1 MSPSDRD
8 EPGQDTAG
16 AAPNAPTSGS
26 QRRETGLEAALT
38 TFRLPHYGALWSSNL
53 VQFICFHVLFLAM
66 QWLVTS
72 LTELRTAVGF
82 LSFIQGGTI
91 ALFSPLAGVVVDRQ
105 PKRNLIILGR
115 LGLAGVATTTGALA
129 YAGVIVYWHL
139 LVIAVVG
146 GVLAAVLNPATQ
158 TYVVD
163 VVGRRRTDH
172 AISLNAIGSSVGTI
186 GGAALA
192 GILIKEVGVVSTYFW
207 AAGGVVISALLV
219 IFIPIQGRATRGDAS
234 SPLSDLKAGF
244 AYVRARPPLMLAL
257 LACAMALFN
266 GAISPMRVI
275 FARYVFEAGPD
286 GLGMMSG
293 AHGIGTMAAAL
304 FMTLRP
310 PSRNFGLLITG
321 TMMLYAVGILMY
333 AFAFSFEYILAVE
346 VWLGLIGQIWHICAL
361 IGFQLAVPEE
371 MRGRVLSMVFTLAQ
385 LGFVGGFLVGLLAD
399 FAGDQIA
406 VGLFGAIPTVLLLG
420 ILTFG
425 WKTLKQ
431 M

>member
-8 EPGQDTAG
+8 EPGQDRAG

-26 QRRETGLEAALT
+26 QRPETGLEAALT

-105 PKRNLIILGR
+105 PKRSLIILGR

-192 GILIKEVGVVSTYFW
+192 GMSL
-207 AAGGVVISALLV
+207 
-219 IFIPIQGRATRGDAS
+219 
-234 SPLSDLKAGF
+234 
-244 AYVRARPPLMLAL
+244 L
-257 LACAMALFN
+257 LAAVQTVNHKINVRWQNAHFLLSSCLEKAT
-266 GAISPMRVI
+266 GT
-275 FARYVFEAGPD
+275 AG
-286 GLGMMSG
+286 
-293 AHGIGTMAAAL
+293 I
-304 FMTLRP
+304 
-310 PSRNFGLLITG
+310 ITG
-321 TMMLYAVGILMY
+321 TYLL
-333 AFAFSFEYILAVE
+333 
-346 VWLGLIGQIWHICAL
+346 
-361 IGFQLAVPEE
+361 
-371 MRGRVLSMVFTLAQ
+371 RRVLKVTH
-385 LGFVGGFLVGLLAD
+385 
-399 FAGDQIA
+399 
-406 VGLFGAIPTVLLLG
+406 PY
-420 ILTFG
+420 
-425 WKTLKQ
+425 
-431 M
+431 

>member
-1 MSPSDRD
+1 MDAHGVR
-8 EPGQDTAG
+8 
-16 AAPNAPTSGS
+16 PN
-26 QRRETGLEAALT
+26 ETGLQAALT

-53 VQFICFHVLFLAM
+53 MQFICFHVLFLAM

-91 ALFSPLAGVVVDRQ
+91 ALVSPLAGVIVDRQ

-115 LGLAGVATTTGALA
+115 MGLAGVATTTGALA
-129 YAGVIVYWHL
+129 YSGVIVYWHL
-139 LVIAVVG
+139 LAIAVVG

-192 GILIKEVGVVSTYFW
+192 GVLIKEMGVVSTYFW
-207 AAGGVVISALLV
+207 AAGGVVISALIV
-219 IFIPIQGRATRGDAS
+219 VFIPVPGRAERGS
-234 SPLSDLKAGF
+234 RTSPLSDLKEGF

-257 LACAMALFN
+257 LACGMALFN

-293 AHGIGTMAAAL
+293 AHGIGTMVAAL

-310 PSRNFGLLITG
+310 PSRNFGVLITS
-321 TMMLYAVGILMY
+321 TMLLYAIGILLY
-333 AFAFSFEYILAVE
+333 SFAFSFEYIIAVE
-346 VWLGLIGQIWHICAL
+346 VWLGLVGQLWHICAL

-385 LGFVGGFLVGLLAD
+385 LGFVGAFLVGLIAD

-406 VGLFGAIPTVLLLG
+406 VGIFGAIPTVLLSV
-420 ILTFG
+420 ILVFG
-425 WKTLKQ
+425 WKTLKK

>member
-1 MSPSDRD
+1 
-8 EPGQDTAG
+8 
-16 AAPNAPTSGS
+16 
-26 QRRETGLEAALT
+26 
-38 TFRLPHYGALWSSNL
+38 
-53 VQFICFHVLFLAM
+53 
-66 QWLVTS
+66 
-72 LTELRTAVGF
+72 
-82 LSFIQGGTI
+82 
-91 ALFSPLAGVVVDRQ
+91 
-105 PKRNLIILGR
+105 
-115 LGLAGVATTTGALA
+115 
-129 YAGVIVYWHL
+129 
-139 LVIAVVG
+139 
-146 GVLAAVLNPATQ
+146 VLNPATQ